1 VAKPDGLVVV
11 DPDTELRFLHH
22 LPVELM
28 WGVGPATRA
37 RLAEIG
43 VLTIGQLAK
52 TPGCSLKQVL
62 GSAAGAKLA
71 ALAWNRDPREIKT
84 HRRARSAGAQSAL
97 GRKPAEERIFGPTL
111 LHLADR
117 IGSRL
122 RAKSRPGRTVT
133 VRVRFANLNSVT
145 RSVTLG
151 APISATVILAELAV
165 ELVRALLAD
174 HPHEKTISLLAISVS
189 HLEERWDVELELP
202 LGLPD
207 EARRPGTKKG
217 MARWAADHAV
227 DRIRDRFGWDA
238 IGYGSVALGTSPSVP
253 DEFRKLA
260 EKDL

>member
-1 VAKPDGLVVV
+1 
-11 DPDTELRFLHH
+11 
-22 LPVELM
+22 M
-28 WGVGPATRA
+28 RA

-97 GRKPAEERIFGPTL
+97 GRNPAEERVFRPIL

-145 RSVTLG
+145 RSVTLD
-151 APISATVILAELAV
+151 APICATVILAELAE

-174 HPHEKTISLLAISVS
+174 HPHEKTISLLAIYVS
-189 HLEERWDVELELP
+189 HLEETGMRNWNSRLDLQMKP
-202 LGLPD
+202 
-207 EARRPGTKKG
+207 TWHQKS

-238 IGYGSVALGTSPSVP
+238 IGYGSVALGVSRSVP